1 MFPQV
6 HPLTDLALLF
16 LRIMLAIIFVQ
27 SGSGMLKDPAAQAK
41 DLGYSRTFTVFLGAA
56 EVLGGLAVA
65 LGILIQVA
73 AAGLMVIGLGAVYAR
88 IFVWHQKFSI
98 SETWGYDLLMLTI
111 EFVILTTGGGRYV
124 LVG

>member
-27 SGSGMLKDPAAQAK
+27 SGSGMLKDPAAEAK

-73 AAGLMVIGLGAVYAR
+73 AAGLMVIGLGPSTRA
-88 IFVWHQKFSI
+88 FS
-98 SETWGYDLLMLTI
+98 SGTRSFQFPRPG
-111 EFVILTTGGGRYV
+111 VTTCSC
-124 LVG
+124 